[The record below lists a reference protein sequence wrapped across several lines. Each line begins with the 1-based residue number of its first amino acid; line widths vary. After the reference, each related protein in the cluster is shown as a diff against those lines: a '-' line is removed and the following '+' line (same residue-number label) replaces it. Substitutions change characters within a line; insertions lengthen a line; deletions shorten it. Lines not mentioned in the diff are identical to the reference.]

1 MSIYAIADLHL
12 SYGTNKPMNIFGN
25 VWEDYEEKLK
35 QNWISKITDLDTVLL
50 PGDFSWGI
58 NLEESLKDFEFI
70 NKLPGRKILL
80 KGNHDYWW
88 TTLKKM
94 NKFIAD
100 NGLKNI
106 EFLYNNA
113 IECEDYVII
122 GTRGWTFLENEENNK
137 IIARELIRLENS
149 IQAGKKLYGN
159 EKEMICIMHYPPVV
173 KGNLDTSKFIDLM
186 NKYNIKKCFYG
197 HLHGYS
203 HEERIEGLVNGIELK
218 LISSDFIKF
227 DPVKII

>member
-1 MSIYAIADLHL
+1 MSIYVIADLHL

-35 QNWISKITDLDTVLL
+35 QNWISKITDQDTVLL

-58 NLEESLKDFEFI
+58 SLEESLKYFEFI

-94 NKFIAD
+94 NKFISD

-113 IECEDYVII
+113 IKCEDYVIV

-159 EKEMICIMHYPPVV
+159 EKQMICIMHYPPVV
-173 KGNLDTSKFIDLM
+173 KGKLDTSKFIDLM
-186 NKYNIKKCFYG
+186 NQSNIKKCFYG

>member
-1 MSIYAIADLHL
+1 MSIYAMADLHL
-12 SYGTNKPMNIFGN
+12 TYGTNKPMNIFGN

-35 QNWISKITDLDTVLL
+35 QNWISKITDQDTVLL

-58 NLEESLKDFEFI
+58 SLEESLKDFEFI

-94 NKFIAD
+94 NKFIED

-113 IECEDYVII
+113 IKIKNII
-122 GTRGWTFLENEENNK
+122 GPST
-137 IIARELIRLENS
+137 IELSRNAS
-149 IQAGKKLYGN
+149 FNPKKTQS
-159 EKEMICIMHYPPVV
+159 EVPVRSAYPI
-173 KGNLDTSKFIDLM
+173 LFCATSKSF
-186 NKYNIKKCFYG
+186 NIAANNTP
-197 HLHGYS
+197 S
-203 HEERIEGLVNGIELK
+203 RIYPKNPNLAWHSAK
-218 LISSDFIKF
+218 
-227 DPVKII
+227 